1 MTAFAIFIAVVLA
14 YALVSRRLSKTAL
27 SAPMVLVA
35 AGMIF
40 GSPVLSLIEMKLDL
54 KIVLVIGE
62 IALALTL
69 FNDAARMN
77 LAKMRGSSALPARML
92 GIGLPLTIAA
102 GTGVAMLLFTDM
114 SIFEAA
120 ILGTV
125 LAPTDAGLGKKVVNS
140 PRIPIRI
147 RQTLNIEAGL
157 NDGIAVPFL
166 LIFIALAE
174 AEKIIEPP
182 NIWRTFATEIGFG
195 LLVGLAVG
203 LLGGL
208 LVRGALKRDWVTKT
222 YESLFFPSLAL
233 IAFLAADM
241 IGGSGFIAAF
251 AGGLIVAQLFGHV
264 GERLVAFIEAEG
276 QLVNLAVFFVFGVF
290 AVSVLKDI
298 GFLQVIYAVLSL
310 TLIRMLPVAI
320 SLIGKH
326 LRRGTVLFLGWFGPR
341 GLASIVLGL
350 MVVEETPQFPGLEQ
364 IQLIVI
370 TTVLFSVFAH
380 GASANRL
387 IAAYS
392 RHTETMSEK
401 AHEKEKAAELPTRA
415 KQ

>member
-1 MTAFAIFIAVVLA
+1 MTAFTIFVAVVLV
-14 YALVSRRLSKTAL
+14 YALVSRRLSKTAI
-27 SAPMVLVA
+27 SSPMVFVA

-40 GSPVLSLIEMKLDL
+40 GSPALNLIEIKLDFE
-54 KIVLVIGE
+54 IVLVVGE

-77 LAKMRGSSALPARML
+77 LAKMRGSSALPMRML

-102 GTGVAMLLFTDM
+102 GTGIAMFLFTEI

-120 ILGTV
+120 IVGTV

-140 PRIPIRI
+140 PRIPIKI
-147 RQTLNIEAGL
+147 RQTLNVEAGL

-166 LIFIALAE
+166 LVFITLAE
-174 AEKIIEPP
+174 AETIVEPVD
-182 NIWRTFATEIGFG
+182 IWRTFATEIGFG
-195 LLVGLAVG
+195 LLIGVAVG
-203 LLGGL
+203 LIGGL
-208 LVRGALKRDWVTKT
+208 LAHGALKRDWVTKT
-222 YESLFFPSLAL
+222 YESLFFPSLAI
-233 IAFLAADM
+233 IAFLAADL

-251 AGGLIVAQLFGHV
+251 AGGLVIAQLFGHV
-264 GERLVAFIEAEG
+264 GEKLVGFIEAEG
-276 QLVNLAVFFVFGVF
+276 QLVNLGVFFIFGTI

-298 GFLQVIYAVLSL
+298 AFFQVIYAVLSL

-326 LRRGTVLFLGWFGPR
+326 LRGGTVLFLGWFGPR

-350 MVVEETPQFPGLEQ
+350 IVVEEIPQIPGLEQ
-364 IQLIVI
+364 IQLIVV

-387 IAAYS
+387 ITAYS
-392 RHTETMSEK
+392 HHTKTMSDE
-401 AHEKEKAAELPTRA
+401 AREKETAAELPTRA
-415 KQ
+415 KD